1 MLEMGENAMAG
12 FRSFLIVLI
21 FMATGIGI
29 GYATAERMIGREA
42 AQRSLRY
49 VLPLLL
55 FGFAIAFLIPLLGK
69 YGWVSFYILCSLGI
83 SIWLLNWFFRKQ
95 EAGTL
100 LLDIGKTAQN
110 KLLFGVGLIGVVV
123 AGSMTWLFFE
133 QVLRELPQY
142 GSLGKEVSKLVFF
155 WSWAIYSML
164 LGLSKLEFRE
174 NGICFM
180 LSFIVWQRVKSWDW
194 EQDKPNTLTI
204 RLKPQ
209 YPLSFSWFM
218 SMVIPAQHREA
229 VSYIL
234 DERLPHKSL

>member
-1 MLEMGENAMAG
+1 MLEMGENDMAG

-29 GYATAERMIGREA
+29 GYAIAERMIGREA
-42 AQRSLRY
+42 AHRNLRY

-69 YGWVSFYILCSLGI
+69 YGWVSFYILSALGI
-83 SIWLLNWFFRKQ
+83 SISMLNWFLRKQ
-95 EAGTL
+95 EAGAL
-100 LLDIGKTAQN
+100 LLGIGKTAQN
-110 KLLFGVGLIGVVV
+110 KLLFGVGLIGVAV

-133 QVLRELPQY
+133 QVLREFLQY
-142 GSLGKEVSKLVFF
+142 GSLGKEASKLVFF
-155 WSWAIYSML
+155 WSCAIHAML
-164 LGLSKLEFRE
+164 RGLSKLEFRE

-180 LSFIVWQRVKSWDW
+180 LSFIAWQKVKSCDW

-209 YPLSFSWFM
+209 YPLSFPWFM
-218 SMVIPAQHREA
+218 SMVIPAKHRDA